1 MTSVANNAIYI
12 NQQLISHA
20 ETASRPLHLNFM
32 SEHDAR
38 TIYTITPKTIA
49 RFILGN
55 ELLAVLILSGFIA
68 LMLTMFGIWIQ
79 STVMY
84 QLYQRSKLVVAGN
97 IARERHKKR
106 IPNDTVTEVR
116 LAEVQYNICFDLD
129 FFSYVQLG
137 TCNVVMLLQLA
148 SDIAL
153 LNTLV
158 FLTLICRSIFD
169 LLLGTLF
176 FLLELHRILAHDRK
190 KKKLETQ
197 EGSGFKMADRR
208 TELLNAAKKIAY
220 LLRESLVCSIGE
232 YILFQYIYHHYC

>member
-32 SEHDAR
+32 SEQDSKIFR
-38 TIYTITPKTIA
+38 ITSKTIA

>member
-32 SEHDAR
+32 SEQDMFG
-38 TIYTITPKTIA
+38 IYTITKKTIT

-129 FFSYVQLG
+129 YFSYVQLG

>member
-32 SEHDAR
+32 SEQDMFG
-38 TIYTITPKTIA
+38 IYTITKKTIT

-158 FLTLICRSIFD
+158 FLTLICRSIFLIFD
-169 LLLGTLF
+169 LLLGTYSLLF
-176 FLLELHRILAHDRK
+176 
-190 KKKLETQ
+190 T
-197 EGSGFKMADRR
+197 R
-208 TELLNAAKKIAY
+208 TSSNT
-220 LLRESLVCSIGE
+220 CT
-232 YILFQYIYHHYC
+232 

>member
-32 SEHDAR
+32 SENDSK
-38 TIYTITPKTIA
+38 IYTITPKTIA

-158 FLTLICRSIFD
+158 FLTLICRSIFLFFD
-169 LLLGTLF
+169 LLLGLGTLF
-176 FLLELHRILAHDRK
+176 LF
-190 KKKLETQ
+190 T
-197 EGSGFKMADRR
+197 R
-208 TELLNAAKKIAY
+208 TSSNT
-220 LLRESLVCSIGE
+220 CT
-232 YILFQYIYHHYC
+232 